1 MLARRVGYRCSNPGC
16 RKLTSGPQV
25 DPTKAL
31 NIGVAAHIAAASPGG
46 KRYDSTMSPKD
57 RKSINNGIWLCQ
69 NCAKLVD
76 NDEQRYPTSQLLG
89 WKSSAEQA
97 ALQEIENSVP
107 RTGTSGTFDLPYPDT
122 FFVGRTEELSL
133 LSNLLEQARSIVVAG
148 TGGIGK
154 TQLIVQALHLRDDIP
169 TIWIDVESY
178 LRVEDLQLALSS
190 ALQEKGF
197 TASSNLIQALYTTSI
212 RIVFDG
218 VEQAIREGW
227 DDIED
232 FFHLLLT
239 RTRTPQFIFTSQV
252 ALDNLEP
259 DYQLLLEP
267 LQTEDAKEILQTRGI
282 LGKELN
288 LAEENALTWLVDFAE
303 GHTLTLRLIAAQL
316 KRLREPV
323 VVKECIEQLG
333 SSALDKPRRQ
343 KHTRLTSLNIALRL
357 AYESLTSEQKN
368 LLLYLSCLPG
378 GCWHIWLE
386 RAARSKN
393 LKIDIAEICDW
404 YLVDQNQDNLN
415 QLRYNRVLSPIRAFV
430 QTIENSINPDAII
443 HVQNEISHQFMH
455 HALMLNNTYM
465 QFGDVGWGIEIFEM
479 DLPNFFAA
487 LEYGYEAQERSK
499 TEQGEDWQESNQ
511 VVFRLASGLAIYF
524 FVRGHLQRGITTL
537 RKGIHA
543 GRQLGNECGHLYTM
557 LVVMYGRVF
566 NQEGLSS
573 VLSEFKVI
581 ADHSSNPDL
590 KAQYANSQGEFAFV
604 KGDYKSAD
612 SYYQQAEQYYTEAL
626 NEALAVEDEIEK
638 TKTERS
644 ITQLLAETL
653 GDRAR
658 AHEYMKRIVL
668 IAGFESFNA
677 DLYRK
682 AAHLAHQRCPELDI
696 RVFSDISLST
706 EPKAVEEALQDADV
720 FFGSL
725 IFDYDQVLW
734 LRERVQHI
742 PIRLVFESA
751 LELMSLTQIG
761 DFKIG
766 DKPKGM
772 PKPVKFIL
780 DKFSNGREEDK
791 LAGYISFLKV
801 GPKLLKYIPA
811 KKVQDLRNWLIIYG
825 YWNAG
830 GTDNVASMFWTLAEK
845 YLGLKVGEIPPPVE
859 TPNMGLLHPDYQGFF
874 ESPRQYLEWY
884 RQREQKNVGAGL
896 ADNLS
901 EIQITSH
908 ILPLQGVVG
917 ILLYRKH
924 VFTKQPYIPQLIRY
938 FEKAGLVPVPIFI
951 NGVEGHVAVRDWMT
965 SPHETR
971 SRQLGNVETPSLS
984 SEAVEVDAIVSTI
997 GFPLVGGPAGSMEA
1011 GRQVEVAKRI
1021 LTAKNVPYIVAAPL
1035 LIQDIHS
1042 WTRQGVGGLQSVV
1055 LYALP
1060 ELDGAIDPVPL
1071 GGLVGEDIY
1080 LIPERVMRLTGRI
1093 KRWIALRKTP
1103 PSERKIA
1110 IILYGFPPGYGAT
1123 GTAALLN
1130 VPRSLLKFLH
1140 ALKDQGYNV
1149 GELPE
1154 DGEELIRKV
1163 KEADEVT
1170 PPYEEG
1176 ARGGSTVNA
1185 KTLEKWLGYLLTT
1198 RIEKQWQ
1205 SLTGTGI
1212 KTYGDE
1218 FQIGGVQL
1226 GNIWIGVQPPL
1237 GIAGDPMR
1245 LMFERDLTPHPQYA
1259 AFING
1264 CKISFKLML

>member
-1 MLARRVGYRCSNPGC
+1 MYLSYLITAISVTVAGELVTLRDDFTDYTKEILARRLGYRCSNPGC

-46 KRYDSTMSPKD
+46 KRYDSTMSQKE

-76 NDEQRYPTSQLLG
+76 NDEQRYPTSLLLG

-107 RTGTSGTFDLPYPDT
+107 RTGTSGIFDLPYPDT
-122 FFVGRTEELSL
+122 FFVGRADELSL
-133 LSNLLEQARSIVVAG
+133 LSNSLEQVRSIVVAG

-154 TQLIVQALHLRDDIP
+154 TQLVVQALNLRDDLP

-178 LRVEDLQLALSS
+178 LRIENLQLALSS
-190 ALQEKGF
+190 ALKEKGF
-197 TASSNLIQALYTTSI
+197 TASSNLIQALYNTSI

-267 LQTEDAKEILQTRGI
+267 LQTEDAEEILQTRGI

-288 LAEENALTWLVDFAE
+288 LAEENALIWLIDFAE

-333 SSALDKPRRQ
+333 SSALNKPRRQ

-368 LLLYLSCLPG
+368 LLLYVSCLPG

-386 RAARSKN
+386 GAPRSKN
-393 LKIDIAEICDW
+393 IKIDIAEICDW

-415 QLRYNRVLSPIRAFV
+415 QLRYRVLSPIRAFV

-443 HVQNEISHQFMH
+443 HVQNEISYQFMH

-465 QFGDVGWGIEIFEM
+465 QFGDVGWGIEVFEM

-537 RKGIHA
+537 RKGIDA
-543 GRQLGNECGHLYTM
+543 GRQLGNECGYLYTM

-581 ADHSSNPDL
+581 ADHSSNPGL

-658 AHEYMKRIVL
+658 AHEYMKDYHSGLVL
-668 IAGFESFNA
+668 GQKA
-677 DLYRK
+677 LYLLRSTGDQINPPNTVFHIGRC
-682 AAHLAHQRCPELDI
+682 HLGLENYEDAFLA
-696 RVFSDISLST
+696 FTS
-706 EPKAVEEALQDADV
+706 AALQ
-720 FFGSL
+720 F
-725 IFDYDQVLW
+725 
-734 LRERVQHI
+734 H
-742 PIRLVFESA
+742 
-751 LELMSLTQIG
+751 LM
-761 DFKIG
+761 
-766 DKPKGM
+766 
-772 PKPVKFIL
+772 
-780 DKFSNGREEDK
+780 
-791 LAGYISFLKV
+791 
-801 GPKLLKYIPA
+801 
-811 KKVQDLRNWLIIYG
+811 
-825 YWNAG
+825 
-830 GTDNVASMFWTLAEK
+830 GT
-845 YLGLKVGEIPPPVE
+845 
-859 TPNMGLLHPDYQGFF
+859 
-874 ESPRQYLEWY
+874 RQYLGNSLAEIG
-884 RQREQKNVGAGL
+884 ELSTKENVTL
-896 ADNLS
+896 PD
-901 EIQITSH
+901 
-908 ILPLQGVVG
+908 LPLPAEIIVD
-917 ILLYRKH
+917 
-924 VFTKQPYIPQLIRY
+924 
-938 FEKAGLVPVPIFI
+938 GLDDVTNEMCNVLSSLP
-951 NGVEGHVAVRDWMT
+951 
-965 SPHETR
+965 
-971 SRQLGNVETPSLS
+971 NVETQWGM
-984 SEAVEVDAIVSTI
+984 EVLRKMFAIVALASYQSDPESLLEWAINVKQDLINAAVDTRLVPRNNISPAVSLIRELDFIVAIAYVSTQLCLSGQLSEEGLQNLCMYCHKMVAFKWEI
-997 GFPLVGGPAGSMEA
+997 SPFDWLSTWIKMHYPEQTSVTAAKLRTA
-1011 GRQVEVAKRI
+1011 AKR
-1021 LTAKNVPYIVAAPL
+1021 T
-1035 LIQDIHS
+1035 
-1042 WTRQGVGGLQSVV
+1042 
-1055 LYALP
+1055 
-1060 ELDGAIDPVPL
+1060 
-1071 GGLVGEDIY
+1071 
-1080 LIPERVMRLTGRI
+1080 
-1093 KRWIALRKTP
+1093 
-1103 PSERKIA
+1103 
-1110 IILYGFPPGYGAT
+1110 F
-1123 GTAALLN
+1123 
-1130 VPRSLLKFLH
+1130 
-1140 ALKDQGYNV
+1140 DQGQ
-1149 GELPE
+1149 PF
-1154 DGEELIRKV
+1154 
-1163 KEADEVT
+1163 T
-1170 PPYEEG
+1170 
-1176 ARGGSTVNA
+1176 
-1185 KTLEKWLGYLLTT
+1185 
-1198 RIEKQWQ
+1198 
-1205 SLTGTGI
+1205 I
-1212 KTYGDE
+1212 K
-1218 FQIGGVQL
+1218 
-1226 GNIWIGVQPPL
+1226 
-1237 GIAGDPMR
+1237 
-1245 LMFERDLTPHPQYA
+1245 
-1259 AFING
+1259 
-1264 CKISFKLML
+1264 